1 LFCFSTEEL
10 RLEVVAIM
18 EIILVLLV
26 SVAVLIVSLYLYRI
40 ASGTLV
46 FLNIPNIFFYFY
58 VLMVYV
64 GSILMYLGL
73 DMASLYLG
81 ATDKIILTK
90 MLLSTMSGMVL
101 IPCGMIL
108 ANMVFRF
115 DAKQSFDQ
123 YWTAKVERIVSP
135 RDTYVFPFMIIVV
148 AISIVALVMYLRQLS
163 TIPIVALFGGASPAE
178 LAYLRSQATNNFGNH
193 IHR

>member
-101 IPCGMIL
+101 IEPFS
-108 ANMVFRF
+108 VFWTPLRVRSLDF
-115 DAKQSFDQ
+115 LSFEPFSVF
-123 YWTAKVERIVSP
+123 WTP
-135 RDTYVFPFMIIVV
+135 
-148 AISIVALVMYLRQLS
+148 LRVRSLDFL
-163 TIPIVALFGGASPAE
+163 LFAS
-178 LAYLRSQATNNFGNH
+178 
-193 IHR
+193 